1 MGGDDSQKLLPWR
14 GMLLL
19 SGAQLLP
26 LQRRINTLSQRWAR
40 VPKSE
45 SFPFPAVGAA
55 VIVPAAF
62 PLETSWFMVAVRYWH
77 SPAEIN
83 QSEIDAEKTGVGLAG
98 MSTSTAGY
106 TTRRYRGI
114 AAWSTLVPLRW

>member
-1 MGGDDSQKLLPWR
+1 VMTPRSSCPGEECYSSPGRSYFRFSGESTLYLKDGRASRSLNLSLSPPWALRLL
-14 GMLLL
+14 
-19 SGAQLLP
+19 
-26 LQRRINTLSQRWAR
+26 LQRRFLLK
-40 VPKSE
+40 P
-45 SFPFPAVGAA
+45 VG
-55 VIVPAAF
+55 
-62 PLETSWFMVAVRYWH
+62 SWLRYVRYWH